1 MISLKGGWNTQGGA
15 LIRNNER
22 ANKMPEEI
30 KDVNP
35 VDTSTTEQAVEVVE
49 PATTEEVDQ
58 SQEAPSTQE
67 VKPEVEIKPDRPE
80 INYAMEAARK
90 SSEALEI
97 VRQLQQQQ
105 QQVQQQPAQPQYSKA
120 QLRAFAETTSDA
132 NHKVWALEEIDKLD
146 KVERTSEIRQ
156 IFEGQQKKSQEEQQR
171 SQSFQFVVQNFPEI
185 AVRDATGNFAGFNQ
199 NSPLYQKINDYM
211 NNPDLARSP
220 QGLIAAAKMAAFDL
234 GVSMNSKLNNKI
246 TATTAQLRKEQKRQL
261 ISGGGTP
268 AQTESSQSKLAKLAE
283 VYRKTGS
290 REAFKQ
296 LAKARGLIP
305 EN

>member
-1 MISLKGGWNTQGGA
+1 
-15 LIRNNER
+15 
-22 ANKMPEEI
+22 MPE
-30 KDVNP
+30 DLMVVN
-35 VDTSTTEQAVEVVE
+35 TEESTTSEQAVEQVE
-49 PATTEEVDQ
+49 TATTEQVDQ
-58 SQEAPSTQE
+58 SQEATSTQE
-67 VKPEVEIKPDRPE
+67 VKPEVVIKPDRPE

-105 QQVQQQPAQPQYSKA
+105 QQVQQQPTQPQYSKS
-120 QLRAFAETTSDA
+120 QLRAFAETTTDA

-146 KVERTSEIRQ
+146 KAERTAEIKQ
-156 IFEGQQKKSQEEQQR
+156 IFEGQQKKTIEETER
-171 SQSFQFVVQNFPEI
+171 SKSFQFVVQNFPEI
-185 AVRDATGNFAGFNQ
+185 ALKDPTGNFAGFNQ
-199 NSPLYQKINDYM
+199 SSHLYQKINEYM
-211 NNPDLARSP
+211 SNPDLARSP

-246 TATTAQLRKEQKRQL
+246 TATTAQLRKEQKKQL

-268 AQTESSQSKLAKLAE
+268 AQTEGSTSKLAKLAE
-283 VYRKTGS
+283 EYRKTGS

-305 EN
+305 EI